1 MAQID
6 AINRVI
12 NLVSLVV
19 LLFAIVKVYRQVRSL
34 NLLDY
39 LIMYLKYRQTIYEEM
54 QKNPQIRQKQ
64 LLSIGITMLIATF
77 WVISSLQHLLAD
89 WNFSNLFNV
98 ITTFGLLFLFLFQ
111 TWQTKHLN
119 EDNRYLTFAYNYQR
133 RHFDDVIQI
142 FEKKLAEWTPQ
153 DDADQREWDRFHEI
167 LERVKAEAER
177 NRRAAMFSDDL
188 YALFDDKL
196 LLHEGTEPLT
206 FREKG
211 ILSYYVGYWD
221 AGPYNDYTL
230 GMLED
235 MDDRE
240 RKVVTRV
247 FNVTMGL
254 MAAGLV
260 WVAVRQVVG

>member
-6 AINRVI
+6 AINQVI

-19 LLFAIVKVYRQVRSL
+19 LLFAIVKTYRQVRSL

-39 LIMYLKYRQTIYEEM
+39 IIMYLKYRQTIYEEM
-54 QKNPQIRQKQ
+54 QKNLQIRQKQ
-64 LLSIGITMLIATF
+64 LLSIAITLLIATF
-77 WVISSLQHLLAD
+77 WVISSLQHLLAQ
-89 WNFSNLFNV
+89 WNFSNLLNAL
-98 ITTFGLLFLFLFQ
+98 TTLGLLGLFLFQ

-119 EDNRYLTFAYNYQR
+119 EDNRYLTFANHYQH
-133 RHFDDVIQI
+133 RHFDDVLHI
-142 FEKKLAEWTPQ
+142 FQKKLDEWIPQ
-153 DDADQREWDRFHEI
+153 DDADQRERHRFHEL
-167 LERVKAEAER
+167 LERVKAEAEH

-196 LLHEGTEPLT
+196 LLHDGSEPLT

-235 MDDRE
+235 MDERE
-240 RKVVTRV
+240 RRIASRVV
-247 FNVTMGL
+247 NVSMGL
-254 MAAGLV
+254 MAAGLI